1 MGFTLPSKGPI
12 WLKRRRLKMKKG
24 YVQVYTGDG
33 KGKTTAALGLAIR
46 AAGAGFKVYIAQ
58 FLKKGDTSE
67 IKALERFSDLIT
79 VEQFGLGR
87 FVRGK
92 PEAEDIEAARNGL
105 ENIQK
110 ILFSGKHQMVILDE
124 ANVAAVCGLISI
136 DDLIVLIDQKPAHVE
151 LILTGRGAAPQIIER
166 ADLVSEVKALKH
178 YFNNGVKARVGIEK

>member
-1 MGFTLPSKGPI
+1 M
-12 WLKRRRLKMKKG
+12 KG